1 MEILRSF
8 STRSIRIAIDVME
21 EDLKML
27 LNFALQTFLTKKI
40 LLLSQ
45 FLPHELNKGVSI
57 EQISHYCL

>member
-27 LNFALQTFLTKKI
+27 LNFALQTFLTTKNIASEFAFDK
-40 LLLSQ
+40 
-45 FLPHELNKGVSI
+45 
-57 EQISHYCL
+57 